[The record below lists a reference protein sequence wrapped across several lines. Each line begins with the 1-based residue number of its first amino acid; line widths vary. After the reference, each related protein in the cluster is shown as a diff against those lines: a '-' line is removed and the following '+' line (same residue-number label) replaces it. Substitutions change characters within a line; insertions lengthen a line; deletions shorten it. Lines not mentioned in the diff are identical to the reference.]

1 MIGRDQPVKPF
12 ELIRWAMAQADR
24 PELKPMDGHVLLVL
38 AVRAKDRKDGGWY
51 RATCWP
57 SLELIAKDCGRGH
70 AGGPNSAVSESLK
83 RLTDLGLIYNEPKGH
98 GHPSV
103 RELLYKPSGPQATTS
118 QEDARPQEST
128 PAASGKQA
136 CPPAGTEHARPQ
148 SPEVQENDQ
157 RENYQQKLNGHTRL
171 PSSGQAVH
179 PHNQGSSTDIDIA
192 RELSAIEAV
201 DDPALKERLYRHLE
215 AMAPESELVAAA
227 VAKHAAGVRR

>member
-1 MIGRDQPVKPF
+1 VIGRTELVKPF
-12 ELIRWAMAQADR
+12 DLVRWAMAQAER
-24 PELKPMDGHVLLVL
+24 PDLKPIDGHVLLVL

-98 GHPSV
+98 GRPSV

-136 CPPAGTEHARPQ
+136 CPPAGTEPARPQ
-148 SPEVQENDQ
+148 SAEVQENDQ

-171 PSSGQAVH
+171 PSGGQAVH
-179 PHNQGSSTDIDIA
+179 PHNRGSSTDIDFA
-192 RELSAIEAV
+192 RERKAV
-201 DDPALKERLYRHLE
+201 DDCQDPALKARLEQHFQE
-215 AMAPESELVAAA
+215 MVSAA
-227 VAKHAAGVRR
+227 